1 MAASAAHKEIW
12 THAHTMEH
20 SSLPVALP
28 VALHSGLQVASKDL
42 FIKFTCWPS
51 PFLSNSGSFQEQ
63 PLVEYTAV
71 VI

>member
-1 MAASAAHKEIW
+1 MTASAAHKEIW
-12 THAHTMEH
+12 THAHTMKH
-20 SSLPVALP
+20 SSLPVAL
-28 VALHSGLQVASKDL
+28 HSELQVASKDL
-42 FIKFTCWPS
+42 FVKCWPS